1 MHSTWDVLL
10 KLHEYVLATQS
21 SLQGVMLIG
30 ANFDSILEIGPKVGG
45 WALLRKSMVHRNV
58 HYMQKYVTG
67 SEKRDHLALFH
78 RFF

>member
-10 KLHEYVLATQS
+10 KLHKYVLATQS

-45 WALLRKSMVHRNV
+45 GHSFASLWYIEMYTICRN
-58 HYMQKYVTG
+58 M
-67 SEKRDHLALFH
+67 
-78 RFF
+78 